1 MGDLYNYISRSAYFD
16 IPTIIASA
24 LGIVVTFVYFKA
36 QGRTQRAVLT
46 GEVLLLVQALI
57 GLVSLVGLS
66 FGTEAGFAIYA
77 AGTFFVELLYAL
89 LSFMLFVVAA
99 CAMTEGREA
108 TPRVMWMYAIP
119 ALVVISLLAIPAT
132 RATMYTLDPD
142 GTFRYQQMHWLLEA
156 LVCWYTGCAVMWE
169 WRYRDLVPRVTHL
182 TMGMT
187 VFLFVLYALE
197 HALHLHMASFALS
210 VGFAAF
216 VLAMGQIY
224 GERWESQNAD
234 LMAAATTDDLTGL
247 LNRRGFEEQALK
259 LLSESGNEE
268 IAMFMADLDDF
279 KIFNDR
285 FGHRAGDAVLQDCA
299 RQLRQIFGTDA
310 VIARTGGDEF
320 HVLLKPDMD
329 KLAHAREALQG
340 VHTFSFEG
348 HLISYHVSAGYTLH
362 KKAEAGLDELYR
374 QSDLALY
381 RGKLMRDG
389 SVQAYDESMEHD
401 PREQLGFTAR
411 DLAQAVPAGL
421 LICQNSDV
429 RNVLFANERCL
440 EIFGC
445 DSLAELVALSEGD
458 YRNLVPSGE
467 MRHIQD
473 TVFNLTPHEN
483 AGWAETRVRRKEGD
497 PVRVYAVGHNQVSDR
512 FGDMLCIL
520 VFRA

>member
-46 GEVLLLVQALI
+46 GEVLLLVQALFGIVSFI
-57 GLVSLVGLS
+57 GLAT
-66 FGTEAGFAIYA
+66 GTERGFAVYA
-77 AGTFFVELLYAL
+77 VGMLGVELLYAL

-142 GTFRYQQMHWLLEA
+142 GTFRYQHMHWLLEA
-156 LVCWYTGCAVMWE
+156 LVCWYTGCAMVWE
-169 WRYRDLVPRVTHL
+169 WRYRDRVPRVTHL

-187 VFLFVLYALE
+187 LFLFALYLGE
-197 HALHLHMASFALS
+197 HLFHLHMASFALS

-224 GERWESQNAD
+224 GERWESRNAD
-234 LMAAATTDDLTGL
+234 LMAAATTDELTGL

-259 LLSESGNEE
+259 LLSEPGNEE

-299 RQLRQIFGTDA
+299 RQLRAIFGTDA

-340 VHTFSFEG
+340 VHTFSFER

-381 RGKLMRDG
+381 RGKIMRDG
-389 SVQAYDESMEHD
+389 GVRAYDESMEHD

-411 DLAQAVPAGL
+411 DLAQAVPAGM
-421 LICQNSDV
+421 LIRQNGES
-429 RNVLFANERCL
+429 RRVLFANSRCL
-440 EIFGC
+440 DIFGC
-445 DSLAELVALSEGD
+445 ETMADLVELSAGD
-458 YRNLVPSGE
+458 YRNLVPQGE

-483 AGWAETRVRRKEGD
+483 AGWAETRVRRKKGD
-497 PVRVYAVGHNQVSDR
+497 TVRVYAVGHNQNIER
-512 FGDMLCIL
+512 FGNMLCVLI
-520 VFRA
+520 FRA

>member
-1 MGDLYNYISRSAYFD
+1 MGGLYNYIAQSAYFD

-142 GTFRYQQMHWLLEA
+142 GTFHYQQMHWLLEA
-156 LVCWYTGCAVMWE
+156 LVCWYTGCAMVWE
-169 WRYRDLVPRVTHL
+169 WRYRDRVPRVTRL

-187 VFLFVLYALE
+187 LFLFALYLGE
-197 HALHLHMASFALS
+197 HLFHLHMASFALS

-247 LNRRGFEEQALK
+247 LNRRGFETRAKK
-259 LLSESGNEE
+259 LITASSNEN

-279 KIFNDR
+279 KVFNDQY
-285 FGHRAGDAVLQDCA
+285 GHKVGDAVLVDCA
-299 RQLRQIFGTDA
+299 RQLKRIFGDDA
-310 VIARTGGDEF
+310 IVARTGGDEF

-329 KLAHAREALQG
+329 KLNRAREALQG
-340 VHTFSFEG
+340 EHEFSCDG
-348 HLISYHVSAGYTLH
+348 ATIRYRVTAGYSLH
-362 KKAEAGLDELYR
+362 KKDDATLDEFYR

-381 RGKLMRDG
+381 HGKITRDG
-389 SVQAYDESMEHD
+389 RVRAYDASMEDD

-411 DLAQAVPAGL
+411 NLAQAVPAGM
-421 LICQNSDV
+421 LICQNGES
-429 RNVLFANERCL
+429 RRVLFANSRCL

-445 DSLAELVALSEGD
+445 ETMADLVELSAGD
-458 YRNLVPSGE
+458 YRNLVPQGE

-483 AGWAETRVRRKEGD
+483 AGWAETRVRRKKGD
-497 PVRVYAVGHNQVSDR
+497 TVRVYAVGHNQNIER
-512 FGDMLCIL
+512 FGNMLCVLI
-520 VFRA
+520 FRA